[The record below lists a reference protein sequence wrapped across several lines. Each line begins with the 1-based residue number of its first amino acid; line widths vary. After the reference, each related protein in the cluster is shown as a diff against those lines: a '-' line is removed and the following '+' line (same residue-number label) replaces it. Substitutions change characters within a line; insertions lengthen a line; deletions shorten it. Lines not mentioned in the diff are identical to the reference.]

1 MAWIMTTSVLRDSLA
16 INHFI
21 SKARSWNNCLEVVL
35 RCPTRHHSLQQ
46 LRAKSSANQNHEYLL
61 FPSFHFQLSWI
72 YHYYLLSVIFFYT
85 GHKMQFIE
93 DDHPTTARKKFGKS
107 KPSIFTIP
115 LPCRKHIFCNFMGL
129 EMITSI
135 SDNLNDL

>member
-1 MAWIMTTSVLRDSLA
+1 MGWIMTISALRDSLA

-35 RCPTRHHSLQQ
+35 RCPTRHYSLQQ

-61 FPSFHFQLSWI
+61 FPSFHFSLSAELDLS
-72 YHYYLLSVIFFYT
+72 LLSIISYFLFYT
-85 GHKMQFIE
+85 GDTMQFIE

-107 KPSIFTIP
+107 KPSIFTVP
-115 LPCRKHIFCNFMGL
+115 LPCTKHIFCNFL
-129 EMITSI
+129 R
-135 SDNLNDL
+135 

>member
-1 MAWIMTTSVLRDSLA
+1 MGWIKTISALRDSSA

-46 LRAKSSANQNHEYLL
+46 LRAKNSANQNHQYLL
-61 FPSFHFQLSWI
+61 FPFP
-72 YHYYLLSVIFFYT
+72 VDNFF
-85 GHKMQFIE
+85 
-93 DDHPTTARKKFGKS
+93 
-107 KPSIFTIP
+107 
-115 LPCRKHIFCNFMGL
+115 FCNFMGL

-135 SDNLNDL
+135 SYNLSDL